1 VWDDP
6 TASNDYDQLRCVAIG
21 RLKSESG
28 TPADPTC
35 NVIDGEA
42 DQMGKRIT
50 TQAVSDLRRLVPDLL
65 RV

>member
-1 VWDDP
+1 MAFQVRDTRW
-6 TASNDYDQLRCVAIG
+6 TRVRMDQ
-21 RLKSESG
+21 SG
-28 TPADPTC
+28 TKSMMVSS
-35 NVIDGEA
+35 NVNDGEA

>member
-1 VWDDP
+1 ML
-6 TASNDYDQLRCVAIG
+6 SY
-21 RLKSESG
+21 
-28 TPADPTC
+28 

-50 TQAVSDLRRLVPDLL
+50 TQAVSDLRRLVPDLR